1 MSMKKLMRASL
12 IGVVGLLSLTVQA
25 QITVVTNNWNVTP
38 WNVTGPTLQT
48 FETMPSW
55 ASGTANTNS
64 GTGMPDRSDRFWT
77 NEVAYASA
85 GKRLL
90 FSTSGITNNFSGAK
104 IQPGLPLFVDL
115 RCKIY
120 PFATSPTI
128 LTNTVLSFYSDSKS
142 NLVLASKL
150 ASGSTQCYTN
160 ANITI
165 LTNVYYSVMIRFA
178 SDSFD
183 VFFTNSTLPVLSLN
197 ATTNEISKMV
207 ISGAGELDDLYVSY
221 GDPTRS
227 TTNYVFTGLT
237 PSTLEERVVA
247 SWVAN
252 QAARNSALD
261 GKTINSANALKYY
274 LTDTALATNVFAGEL
289 GIGSIAYT
297 PSSTSVTVVVTLK
310 TGEAASTK
318 KEGKINGVLKLK
330 GAESYTNA
338 TNGVWV
344 DLAGARKVVGSDN
357 FTNGLATFTF
367 TLPNSTYKFF
377 LPVIKSNVLQ

>member
-25 QITVVTNNWNVTP
+25 QNTIVTNNWNVTP

-64 GTGMPDRSDRFWT
+64 GTGMQDRSDRFWT

-90 FSTSGITNNFSGAK
+90 FSTTGITNTFSGAK
-104 IQPGLPLFVDL
+104 IQPGIPLFVDL

-120 PFATSPTI
+120 PFGSTPPTVVS
-128 LTNTVLSFYSDSKS
+128 NTVLSFYSDSKS
-142 NLVLASKL
+142 NLVVASYN
-150 ASGSTQCYTN
+150 STIQCKTN
-160 ANITI
+160 INITI

-197 ATTNEISKMV
+197 ANANQISKMV

-221 GDPTRS
+221 GDPRRS
-227 TTNYVFTGLT
+227 TTNYFVTGWT
-237 PSTLEERVVA
+237 PSTPEECVVA
-247 SWVAN
+247 SWVAS
-252 QAARNSALD
+252 QAATNSALA
-261 GKTINSANALKYY
+261 GQTITSADALKYY
-274 LTDTALATNVFAGEL
+274 LTDTALAPNTFAGEL
-289 GIGSIAYT
+289 GIGSIVYN
-297 PSSTSVTVVVTLK
+297 PNSTSVTVVVTLK
-310 TGEAASTK
+310 TDATTK
-318 KEGKINGVLKLK
+318 KDGSINGILKIK
-330 GAESYTNA
+330 GATSYESA
-338 TNGVWV
+338 TSGSWSSVLDAV
-344 DLAGARKVVGSDN
+344 KIGSDS
-357 FTNGLATFTF
+357 FTNGLATYTF

-377 LPVIKSNVLQ
+377 LPVIQSNIQ